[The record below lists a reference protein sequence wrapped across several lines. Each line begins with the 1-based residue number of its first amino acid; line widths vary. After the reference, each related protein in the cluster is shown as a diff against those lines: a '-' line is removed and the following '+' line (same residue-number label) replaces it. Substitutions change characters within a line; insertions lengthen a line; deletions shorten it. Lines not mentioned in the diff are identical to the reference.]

1 MLFLNPL
8 TFQRLILYPAMCLKN
23 SGEKDFGSK
32 KFQEAISEVMCIY
45 KSCENEKGEGWE
57 KNRDTNSCGAK
68 TT

>member
-1 MLFLNPL
+1 
-8 TFQRLILYPAMCLKN
+8 MCLKN